1 MTPLAHCWPSICL
14 SRCHNIG
21 IPVLTHSSLR
31 YLHPHIQHSTPH
43 QHFLSWFTHPEPS
56 RNRSL
61 AYPRATVTPGAQ
73 HRTVTRL
80 PQSQSHFPSAQSPCH
95 NPCAHTA
102 HTDWLQ
108 SRWCRFHCAPTTF
121 QERIFPLDFVRGVL
135 AYAKQT
141 AHRYLKGVGSGHE
154 PNVSIPSHLIETLA
168 LPWWYIVPISLL
180 TSGGPFSNTT
190 CLFWLQM
197 WVASVTHYLWQAFAK
212 CCTYS
217 ISFHLSSESMAW
229 ETGWQRHPCDD
240 NYDCSQELWWKYR
253 PASGLLP
260 MPSVG

>member
-1 MTPLAHCWPSICL
+1 MAHCWPSIYL
-14 SRCHNIG
+14 SRCHKIG

-43 QHFLSWFTHPEPS
+43 QHFLSLVYTSWTFKEP
-56 RNRSL
+56 L
-61 AYPRATVTPGAQ
+61 TG
-73 HRTVTRL
+73 L
-80 PQSQSHFPSAQSPCH
+80 PQSNCHSRSSAQDCH
-95 NPCAHTA
+95 QAASISISLPFGTGPMSQPLCPHRR
-102 HTDWLQ
+102 WLQ
-108 SRWCRFHCAPTTF
+108 SRWCRFHCALTTF
-121 QERIFPLDFVRGVL
+121 QERIFPLDFVRGAL

-141 AHRYLKGVGSGHE
+141 AHRYLKGVGSGYE

-168 LPWWYIVPISLL
+168 LPWWCIVPISLL

-253 PASGLLP
+253 PASDLLP